1 MPSVMN
7 RACLGALRS
16 TSASARVLTAS
27 TSTLARRAVPSASYV
42 KPCLT
47 QTRSYAQVGTP
58 PKSHK
63 VYDSAAEAVK
73 DVKSGDI
80 VLSGGFGLCGVPNT
94 LIQAL
99 SKRSDVNNLTG
110 VSNNAGA
117 GERGLGLL
125 LHTGQ
130 ISKMIASYIGGNKL
144 FESKY
149 LKGEIDLELTPQG
162 TLAERIRAAGAGIP
176 AFYTPTGF
184 GTPVQYGSVAMRN
197 GPDGKATVYPPKR
210 ETREFKGKQYL
221 LEEAIQGDVAL
232 IRAWKVDEAGNAIF
246 RYAAH
251 NFSGAMARSAK
262 LTIVEAEEI
271 VPIGALDPMQI
282 HLPGV
287 YVNRIVKAT
296 TPKEIETETLAPEP
310 GTDTKASLGS
320 GEARAKREQIVKR
333 AALELQDGYYVNLGI
348 GMPTLI
354 PSFLPEG
361 RNVWLQ
367 SENGILG
374 MGPLPTRKQMD
385 ADIIN
390 AGKETVTLVPGAS
403 TFDSVESFGMI
414 RGGHVDVSVLGAME
428 VGANGD
434 LANWIIPGKLV
445 KGMGGAMDLVSNP
458 EATKIIVT
466 TDHCDKKGNPKILD
480 KCSLP
485 LTGSRCVSMIITE
498 LAVFEIDRKAG
509 KMTLKELMPGATLE
523 EVKAKTG
530 AKFEI
535 GTESDGQ
542 STKG

>member
-1 MPSVMN
+1 MPSLMN
-7 RACLGALRS
+7 RACFGALRS
-16 TSASARVLTAS
+16 TSASARALTSSTRAVS
-27 TSTLARRAVPSASYV
+27 RRNLPTSTYIKPAAGQARF
-42 KPCLT
+42 
-47 QTRSYAQVGTP
+47 YAQVGTP

-73 DVKSGDI
+73 GVKSGDI

-99 SKRSDVNNLTG
+99 SKRSEVNNLTG

-184 GTPVQYGSVAMRN
+184 GTPVQDGSVAMRN
-197 GPDGKATVYPPKR
+197 GPDGKGVVYPPKR
-210 ETREFKGKQYL
+210 ETREFNGKQYL
-221 LEEAIQGDVAL
+221 LEQAIKGDVAF

-251 NFSGAMARSAK
+251 NFSGAMARSAR

-271 VPIGALDPMQI
+271 VPIGSLDPMQI

-287 YVNRIVKAT
+287 YVDRIVKAT

-333 AALELQDGYYVNLGI
+333 AALELQDGFYVNLGI

-458 EATKIIVT
+458 EETKIIVT

-480 KCSLP
+480 RCSLP
-485 LTGSRCVSMIITE
+485 LTGSRC
-498 LAVFEIDRKAG
+498 AVFEIDRKAG

-523 EVKAKTG
+523 EVKAKTA

-535 GTESDGQ
+535 GPNVEETSV
-542 STKG
+542 